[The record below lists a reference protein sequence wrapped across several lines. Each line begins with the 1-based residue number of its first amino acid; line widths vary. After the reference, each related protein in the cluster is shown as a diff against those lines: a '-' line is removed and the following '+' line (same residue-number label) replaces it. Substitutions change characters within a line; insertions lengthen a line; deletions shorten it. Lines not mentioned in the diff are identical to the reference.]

1 MKGLMIYRR
10 DFRTVDNT
18 ALLNACKMC
27 DEVYTIFVFTPEQ
40 VTQKNKFKSEPAI
53 AFMIG
58 ALQELSKQLSSNSGN
73 LFTYYGE
80 NPDIIEECIKK
91 WHIDSVFWNKDYTP
105 YAKKRDSKIE
115 KLCSK
120 LGVQCHISEDYY
132 LHAPCT
138 IFTGSGTPYLKYT
151 PYMNKAFAKGFPKPS
166 NVKVKNLAKRGGGA
180 SASDLSLT
188 KAYKQFV
195 GEKMDDVEIPES
207 YQRSVALA
215 ILRDHREFKDYNDT
229 RNNLTDETT
238 RLSAP
243 IKFGVVSIR
252 EVAEAFKKNR
262 GLLRQLVWRDFYAQI
277 LATNPEVLGSAMKEQ
292 YNKLKWIGSL
302 SHFNKW
308 CDGKTGFPIV
318 DAGMRQL
325 NETGYMHNR
334 TRLITASFL
343 IKTLLV
349 DWQKGEKYFAQHL
362 VDYDPASNNG
372 NWQWVASTG
381 ADSQPYFRI
390 FNPWS
395 QGKEHDPEAE
405 YVKKWIPE
413 LREVPVKAIHKW
425 DECWTLFRQSGYPK
439 PIVDYKKQKE
449 KALDMYKAI

>member
-1 MKGLMIYRR
+1 MKGLMIFRR
-10 DFRTVDNT
+10 DFRLVDNT
-18 ALLNACKMC
+18 ALLNAVNVC
-27 DEVYTIFVFTPEQ
+27 DEVYTIFIFTPEQ
-40 VTQKNKFKSEPAI
+40 VSSKNKFKSAPAV
-53 AFMIG
+53 AFMIE
-58 ALQELSKQLSSNSGN
+58 ALGELNDQLREKNGK
-73 LFTYYGE
+73 LMTFYGE
-80 NPDIIEECIKK
+80 NNEIVSDCIKK
-91 WHIDSVFWNKDYTP
+91 WKIDAVFWNRDYTP
-105 YAKKRDSKIE
+105 YAKKRDEKLE
-115 KLCSK
+115 KLCK
-120 LGVQCHISEDYY
+120 KIDVECFVSEDYY
-132 LHAPCT
+132 LHPPNT

-151 PYMNKAFAKGFPKPS
+151 PYMNKAFSKGFPKPD
-166 NVKVKNLAKRGGGA
+166 NKKVKNLVSGGRE
-180 SASDLSLT
+180 SFSLSE
-188 KAYKQFV
+188 AYKKFV
-195 GEKMDDVEIPES
+195 GDEIGSVEIPET
-207 YQRSVALA
+207 YERSEALE
-215 ILRDHREFKDYNDT
+215 ILRDHREFKDYDET
-229 RNNLTDETT
+229 RNDLITGTT

-243 IKFGVVSIR
+243 IKFGIVSIR
-252 EVAEAFKKNR
+252 EVAEAFKKNKA
-262 GLLRQLVWRDFYAQI
+262 LLRQLVWRDFYAQI

-292 YNKLKWIGSL
+292 YNTLKWSGSN
-302 SHFNKW
+302 SDFKKW
-308 CDGKTGFPIV
+308 CNGKTGFPIV
-318 DAGMRQL
+318 DAGMREL

-334 TRLITASFL
+334 ARLITASFL

-395 QGKEHDPEAE
+395 QGKEHDPDAE

-413 LREVPVKAIHKW
+413 LKEVPAKAIHKW

>member
-1 MKGLMIYRR
+1 MKGLIIFRR

-18 ALLNACKMC
+18 ALIEASRLC
-27 DEVYTIFVFTPEQ
+27 DEIYTIFVFTPEQ
-40 VTQKNKFKSEPAI
+40 VSDKNKFKSDPAVG
-53 AFMIG
+53 FMIG
-58 ALQELSKQLSSNSGN
+58 ALKELDKQLGAKGGK
-73 LFTYYGE
+73 LLTFYGDNNE
-80 NPDIIEECIKK
+80 VVNECVKK
-91 WHIDSVFWNKDYTP
+91 WGIDSVFWNRDYTP
-105 YAKKRDSKIE
+105 YAKKRDNKLE
-115 KLCSK
+115 KLCKK
-120 LGVQCHISEDYY
+120 LNIECHISEDYY
-132 LHAPCT
+132 LHAPNT

-151 PYMNKAFAKGFPKPS
+151 PYMNKAFAAGFPKPS
-166 NVKVKNLAKRGGGA
+166 SGKVKNLVGNHSGV
-180 SASDLSLT
+180 SLFSLSE
-188 KAYKQFV
+188 AFERFV
-195 GEKMDDVEIPES
+195 GDELNDLEIPET
-207 YQRSVALA
+207 YQREKVLE
-215 ILRDHREFKDYNDT
+215 ILRDQREFKDYNET
-229 RNNLTDETT
+229 RNNLMVETT

-252 EVAEAFKKNR
+252 EVAESFKKNK

-292 YNKLKWIGSL
+292 YNSLKWTGTT

-308 CDGKTGFPIV
+308 CEGKTGFPIV
-318 DAGMRQL
+318 DAGMREL

-334 TRLITASFL
+334 ARLITASFL

-405 YVKKWIPE
+405 YIKKWIPE

-425 DECWTLFRQSGYPK
+425 EECWPLFRQCGYPK

-449 KALDMYKAI
+449 KALDMYKKI

>member
-1 MKGLMIYRR
+1 MKGLMIFRR
-10 DFRTVDNT
+10 DFRVTDNT
-18 ALLNACKMC
+18 ALIEASRLC
-27 DEVYTIFVFTPEQ
+27 DVIHCIFVFTPEQ
-40 VTQKNKFKSEPAI
+40 VSDKNKFKSAPAV

-58 ALQELSKQLSSNSGN
+58 ALKELDKQIMAKGGKL
-73 LFTYYGE
+73 LTFYGD
-80 NPDIIEECIKK
+80 NNDVVNECVKK
-91 WHIDSVFWNKDYTP
+91 WGINTVFWNRDYTP
-105 YAKKRDSKIE
+105 YAKKRDSKLE
-115 KLCSK
+115 KLCEK
-120 LGVQCHISEDYY
+120 LGVECRISEDYY
-132 LHAPCT
+132 LHAPNT

-166 NVKVKNLAKRGGGA
+166 SVKVKNLVGGNSGF
-180 SASDLSLT
+180 SLSE
-188 KAYKQFV
+188 AYKKLV
-195 GEKMDDVEIPES
+195 GDELDGVEIPET
-207 YQRSVALA
+207 YERMKALE
-215 ILRDHREFKDYNDT
+215 ILRDQREFKDYNDT
-229 RNNLTDETT
+229 RNNLTVETT

-252 EVAEAFKKNR
+252 EVAEAFKKNS

-277 LATNPEVLGSAMKEQ
+277 LATNPEVLGSAMKQQ
-292 YNKLKWIGSL
+292 YNALKWIGTTA
-302 SHFNKW
+302 HFNKW
-308 CDGKTGFPIV
+308 CEGKTGFPIV
-318 DAGMRQL
+318 DAGMREL

-334 TRLITASFL
+334 ARLITASFL

-395 QGKEHDPEAE
+395 QGKEHDPDAV
-405 YVKKWIPE
+405 YIKKWVPE
-413 LREVPVKAIHKW
+413 LREVPAKAIHKW
-425 DECWTLFRQSGYPK
+425 EDCWTLFRNSGYPK

-449 KALDMYKAI
+449 KALEMYQSI

>member
-1 MKGLMIYRR
+1 MKGLMIFRR

-18 ALLNACKMC
+18 ALIEASRLC
-27 DEVYTIFVFTPEQ
+27 DEVHTIFVFTPEQ
-40 VTQKNKFKSEPAI
+40 VSNKNKFKSVPAV
-53 AFMIG
+53 AFMIS
-58 ALQELSKQLSSNSGN
+58 ALKELDKQLVKKGGK
-73 LFTYYGE
+73 LLTFYGE
-80 NPDIIEECIKK
+80 NNEIVNECIKK
-91 WHIDSVFWNKDYTP
+91 WGIDAVFWNRDYSP
-105 YAKKRDSKIE
+105 YAKKRDSKLE
-115 KLCSK
+115 KICK
-120 LGVQCHISEDYY
+120 KMGVECKISEDYY
-132 LHAPCT
+132 LHAPNT

-166 NVKVKNLAKRGGGA
+166 SDKVKNLVNSRGGI
-180 SASDLSLT
+180 SLFSLSE
-188 KAYKQFV
+188 AFERFV
-195 GEKMDDVEIPES
+195 GDELNNLEIPET
-207 YQRSVALA
+207 YAREDALE
-215 ILRDHREFKDYNDT
+215 ILKDKDEFNDYDNT
-229 RNNLTDETT
+229 RNDLTVETT

-243 IKFGVVSIR
+243 IKFGVISIR
-252 EVAEAFKKNR
+252 EVAEAFKRNK

-292 YNKLKWIGSL
+292 YNDLKWSGTTA
-302 SHFNKW
+302 HFNKW
-308 CDGKTGFPIV
+308 CEGKTGFPIV

-334 TRLITASFL
+334 ARLITASFL

-405 YVKKWIPE
+405 YIKEWLQE
-413 LREVPVKAIHKW
+413 LREVPAKAIHKW
-425 DECWTLFRQSGYPK
+425 DETWTLYRQCGYPK